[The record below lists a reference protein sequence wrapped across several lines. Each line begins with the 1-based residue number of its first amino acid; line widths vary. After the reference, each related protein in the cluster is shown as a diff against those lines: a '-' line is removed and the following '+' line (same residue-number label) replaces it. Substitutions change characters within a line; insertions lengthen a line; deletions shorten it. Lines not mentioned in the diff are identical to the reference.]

1 MCDPLTLA
9 GASFVSTIMQAQA
22 ASDAQDAA
30 YAENLR
36 ASTQAKRDA
45 DRQINLQQAQSDEAA
60 AQEQIAN
67 DLATRETLARAV
79 VAGGESGANGN
90 STLAVQQNIIRQG
103 LEANTMVTQNLGR
116 EIDQLNEDRLGAT
129 SNYTS
134 RVNSV
139 SRGGGVSL
147 GTVIGAGASAAGTYY
162 SASAAK
168 NSLAIN
174 KGAGPAANTGA
185 IS

>member
-1 MCDPLTLA
+1 
-9 GASFVSTIMQAQA
+9 MQARA

-30 YAENLR
+30 YDENLR
-36 ASTQAKRDA
+36 AATQAKRDA
-45 DRQINLQQAQSDEAA
+45 DRQINLQQAQADEAA

-67 DLATRETLARAV
+67 ELQSRELLARAV

-90 STLAVQQNIIRQG
+90 STVAAQENIIRQG

-116 EIDQLNEDRLGAT
+116 EVAQLGEDRSGAK

-139 SRGGGVSL
+139 SRGGGVTL
-147 GTVIGAGASAAGTYY
+147 ATVVGAAANAAGTYY

-174 KGAGPAANTGA
+174 KGAGTAAKTGA
-185 IS
+185 VE